1 MAINK
6 KEFSFYRKVHF
17 CFFTVVLDAQLEET
31 GKKINNKHYGDHKET
46 ALHIA
51 ARKDLLEAA
60 KWLINKGADLGA
72 KDKYGIT

>member
-1 MAINK
+1 MAIKK
-6 KEFSFYRKVHF
+6 KEFFFYRKVHF
-17 CFFTVVLDAQLEET
+17 CFFTVLDAQLEET
-31 GKKINNKHYGDHKET
+31 GKKINNKYYGDPKET

-51 ARKDLLEAA
+51 ARRDLLEAA